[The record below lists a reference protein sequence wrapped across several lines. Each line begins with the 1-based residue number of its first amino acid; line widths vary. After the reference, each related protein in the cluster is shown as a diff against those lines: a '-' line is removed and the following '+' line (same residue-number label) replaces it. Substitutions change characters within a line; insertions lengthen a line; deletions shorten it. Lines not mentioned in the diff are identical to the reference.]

1 MSISRHHIVPALLL
15 GLGISTATADDGMV
29 RITAPEDG
37 ARIAAGEAIA
47 LHYEIDRGRQGHHVH
62 VYVDGRE
69 IATLHHPQGEYLIRK
84 VAAGEREICIKVV
97 SRGHTP
103 IGLEDCIQVTAE

>member
-1 MSISRHHIVPALLL
+1 MPLPRNPMVPALLL
-15 GLGISTATADDGMV
+15 GLGVWTATADDGVV

-37 ARIAAGEAIA
+37 AHIAAGEPIE
-47 LHYEIDRGRQGHHVH
+47 LHYEIDRGRQGDHVH

-69 IATLHHPQGEYLIRK
+69 IATLHRPQGEYLIKK

-97 SRGHTP
+97 NRAHTP